1 MAELSYYE
9 KCEKKMR
16 QNVKKKWDKQHLT
29 FLPLGLTLV
38 ENSVGI

>member
-1 MAELSYYE
+1 MAEIFYYE
-9 KCEKKMR
+9 KREKK
-16 QNVKKKWDKQHLT
+16 KKDKQHLT